1 MAMATVVETLDDVE
15 QEVRRL
21 RDEIADCGTLRA
33 VQARAAERLQQTY
46 SQLRM
51 EKYALALYGLLR
63 FDAEALSGFQM
74 RFAAALQEEA
84 ELRRKRLSTEARLES
99 LRARMRRLT
108 SAAMR

>member
-46 SQLRM
+46 SRLRM

-63 FDAEALSGFQM
+63 LDSEGLSGFQI
-74 RFAAALQEEA
+74 RFAAALHEEA

-99 LRARMRRLT
+99 LEARMQQVASVLVR
-108 SAAMR
+108 